1 MWLERAQGK
10 NPVGPEA
17 EDDNGNRAVSLEVCQ
32 LSEKEVPC
40 RREDERGPC
49 NDYTVVIGKR
59 LDEDKVDSV
68 SQTLNLRSEATFED
82 LLELLASC
90 WQDHG
95 LTTIVLREKP
105 VTDLKQ
111 RLRDDHGIDPRSLLI
126 VSEVIY
132 GKLPGGMPPKK

>member
-17 EDDNGNRAVSLEVCQ
+17 EDGDGNRAIFLEVCQ
-32 LSEKEVPC
+32 LSEKEVPR
-40 RREDERGPC
+40 RREDERG
-49 NDYTVVIGKR
+49 NEYTVFIGKR
-59 LDEDKVDSV
+59 LDEDKVHSTC
-68 SQTLNLRSEATFED
+68 QKMQLRSEATFED

-95 LTTIVLREKP
+95 LTTIVLGGKP

-111 RLRDDHGIDPRSLLI
+111 RLRDDHGIDPQSLLI
-126 VSEVIY
+126 VSEVID
-132 GKLPGGMPPKK
+132 GKLRGGMPPKK

>member
-10 NPVGPEA
+10 NTVGPEA

-32 LSEKEVPC
+32 LSEKKVPC
-40 RREDERGPC
+40 GQEDEHVHE
-49 NDYTVVIGKR
+49 YTVVIGKR
-59 LDEDKVDSV
+59 LEEENVNSA
-68 SQTLNLRSEATFED
+68 SQTMKLRSEATFED

-95 LTTIVLREKP
+95 LSTIVLREKP

-111 RLRDDHGIDPRSLLI
+111 RLRDDHGIDPQSLLI
-126 VSEVIY
+126 VSEVID